1 MDPRLRLA
9 QRADVAQIQRVRHS
23 VRENRLTSR
32 SISDDDVVDAI
43 ERTGRGWVAE
53 IDGRIV
59 GFAIGHASNGTIW
72 ALFVEPGHEGRGV
85 GRRLHDAMVAWL
97 WSRVWGRV
105 RVRWR
110 ATAMAP
116 ARRLSPAARP
126 SPAAAPPRS
135 PAIVEASPPWPR
147 GSRWRQKLS

>member
-32 SISDDDVVDAI
+32 IISDDKVVDAI

-59 GFAIGHASNGTIW
+59 GFAIGNAGNGNIW
-72 ALFVEPGHEGRGV
+72 ALFVEPGYEGRGI
-85 GRRLHDAMVAWL
+85 GRRLHDGMVAWL
-97 WSRVWGRV
+97 WARGLQRLWLSTEAGTRAV
-105 RVRWR
+105 RFYESAGWSNRGALPNGEILFER
-110 ATAMAP
+110 FAP
-116 ARRLSPAARP
+116 ERSIPRP
-126 SPAAAPPRS
+126 
-135 PAIVEASPPWPR
+135 
-147 GSRWRQKLS
+147 

>member
-59 GFAIGHASNGTIW
+59 GFAIGKAANGNIW
-72 ALFVEPGHEGRGV
+72 ALFVEPGHEGRGI
-85 GRRLHDAMVAWL
+85 GRRWHDAMVAW
-97 WSRVWGRV
+97 
-105 RVRWR
+105 RWTR
-110 ATAMAP
+110 GLP
-116 ARRLSPAARP
+116 RRWL
-126 SPAAAPPRS
+126 
-135 PAIVEASPPWPR
+135 
-147 GSRWRQKLS
+147 